1 MQDEAVQRGLYLC
14 AADAG
19 EGGGG
24 GSGQGIGDV
33 VTADKLPGD
42 GIGGVINVQGKA
54 AAIVAD
60 VAGVEVG
67 TFQRVQ
73 REFFLRA
80 VLVFVAPASTRRSV
94 EVDHQRAIACCV
106 NFAFCT
112 DDAFQRTKSGEVRRR
127 GVGDDGDVG
136 ADEGGERGDFA
147 GVVCADF
154 DDGVAVFVGQTQ
166 QGKRHANVV
175 VEVTLGGQGLSLLLQ
190 EALQDFFAGCFA
202 VGAGDGDEG
211 GTAAFATVTSQG
223 GERREA
229 VFDDDLRQV
238 GVASCFDDGG
248 NGTARFRGFQIVRAV
263 EIFAFEG
270 DEERARRQVAA
281 VGADVEGA
289 EVGAVVFAVAEG
301 GDAGGVKRGV

>member
-1 MQDEAVQRGLYLC
+1 MC
-14 AADAG
+14 AANAG

-24 GSGQGIGDV
+24 GGGQGIGDV
-33 VTADKLPGD
+33 VAANKLPGD
-42 GIGGVINVQGKA
+42 GIGGIVNVQGEA

-60 VAGVEVG
+60 VAGVEVS

-80 VLVFVAPASTRRSV
+80 VLVFVAPASARRGV
-94 EVDHQRAIACCV
+94 EVDHQRAVACCV
-106 NFAFCT
+106 NFAFCG
-112 DDAFQRTKSGEVRRR
+112 DDAFQRAKSGEVRRR

-147 GVVCADF
+147 RVVRADF
-154 DDGVAVFVGQTQ
+154 DDGVAVFVGKAQ
-166 QGKRHANVV
+166 QGERHADVV
-175 VEVTLGGQGLSLLLQ
+175 VEVALGGQGLSLLLQ
-190 EALQDFFAGCFA
+190 ETLQDFFAGGFA
-202 VGAGDGDEG
+202 VGAGDGNEG
-211 GTAAFATVTSQG
+211 GTAAFAAVTSQG

-238 GVASCFDDGG
+238 DVTSRFDDSG
-248 NGTARFRGFQIVRAV
+248 NGTARFCGFQIVRAV
-263 EIFAFEG
+263 EVFAFEG
-270 DEERARRQVAA
+270 DEERARRQLAA